1 MPVAQVGEIGLW
13 YADQGLKESPR
24 LPMLLLHGA
33 GGSHLDWPAT
43 LRRLPDRRVIV
54 PDLPGHGRS
63 APPWRDSIGAYAGD
77 VMGLLD
83 RLGFGRCILVGH
95 SMGGAIA
102 LSVAHMRPQCV
113 AGLILIGCGARLP
126 VPAAI
131 LDGLVVEPQRALAEF
146 GARLGTSGAGPSSF
160 SAGPG
165 LGAIDPAVLRA
176 DLLACGRFD
185 ATGWLGELSMP
196 ALVVVGRGDRVTPV
210 ALGEDLAGRMGA
222 ATLVVMEGGGHFVA
236 LEQPS
241 RVGEVVRG
249 WLAGVD
255 PG

>member
-24 LPMLLLHGA
+24 LPVLLVHGA

-43 LRRLPDRRVIV
+43 LRRLPGRRVIA

-77 VMGLLD
+77 MVGLLD
-83 RLGFGRCILVGH
+83 CLGLGRCILAGH

-102 LSVAHMRPQCV
+102 LSMARMRPQCV

-131 LDGLVVEPQRALAEF
+131 LDGLVAESQRALAEF
-146 GARLGTSGAGPSSF
+146 DARLEASDPMPSSF
-160 SAGPG
+160 PAVPD
-165 LGAIDPAVLRA
+165 LAAIDPAVLRA

-185 ATGWLGELSMP
+185 ATGWLGGLSMP

-222 ATLVVMEGGGHFVA
+222 ATLVVVEGGGHFVP
-236 LEQPS
+236 LEQPG